1 MRRAR
6 KKAQVALRLFYSAR
20 YSRLFFR
27 RCSGLCRG
35 LLEIGTRLIR
45 HGHNRA
51 RNFGV
56 CQVGVAAT
64 RRHQF
69 DTFDR
74 VFRQVIQA
82 VRDVRTSARLV
93 AYFRRAQ
100 GAAAMA
106 SGTHGFDHFL
116 ARLFDFRR
124 VRVSDLN
131 LTDRLQ
137 TRGN

>member
-1 MRRAR
+1 MRGFSSVRVTDAAGE

-20 YSRLFFR
+20 CGRLFFR

-45 HGHNRA
+45 HVHNRA

-56 CQVGVAAT
+56 GQVWVAAT
-64 RRHQF
+64 CRHQF

-82 VRDVRTSARLV
+82 VRDVP
-93 AYFRRAQ
+93 
-100 GAAAMA
+100 AAAVPPM
-106 SGTHGFDHFL
+106 
-116 ARLFDFRR
+116 
-124 VRVSDLN
+124 VSAPSRTAWN
-131 LTDRLQ
+131 
-137 TRGN
+137 